1 MQPIRQRILQLRRN
15 ILTLYA
21 LTVIVVWGVILYAL
35 HIEWIVRLE
44 QEKKELMRQASV
56 TSSLIHDLLVDAS
69 KIVDAARGAIEK
81 ESAITSPDRHRSY
94 EIIRSVV
101 QNFSIYNTSDTLGL
115 VLYLDKNGFLV
126 AQSGIYPSPAYDLTE
141 RLYFRALR
149 DDPSRKF
156 ALGKMRTAI
165 TTGKR
170 VFHLS
175 MPIHDN
181 QGGFSGVVVCQIR
194 EKELSESLDHML
206 HGINTRILVQIP
218 EDGTAYLFPS
228 TREIPP
234 AEHLLNEE
242 LMRVITEGVHQS
254 AQQEGMVRTSET
266 SKTFPETGYVGY
278 VRDPLFGL
286 ITTARVAESEL
297 ISNFFWQNECLIG
310 LSLLASLGISIL
322 FYTLYRK
329 ALSLEYSFRDA
340 SVDHLTQL
348 RNRRSFEKE
357 FHRLWL
363 DAVRKKMSITVIFMD
378 IDRFKGFNDACGH
391 AAGDRVLRATA
402 RVIAR
407 SLNRPLD
414 LCCRWGG
421 EEFLGVLP
429 ETTAE
434 EARSVAERIRQRIG
448 MMKLKLDGKPL
459 PQITLSIGIASSLP
473 QGHSRAKS
481 LFMLDQGITP
491 EDLIARA
498 DKALLQAKALGRDRV
513 VIG

>member
-1 MQPIRQRILQLRRN
+1 MI
-15 ILTLYA
+15 A
-21 LTVIVVWGVILYAL
+21 LWGVILYAL
-35 HIEWIVRLE
+35 HVEWMVRLK
-44 QEKKELMRQASV
+44 QEEKEMMRYANVIS
-56 TSSLIHDLLVDAS
+56 TLIHESLVDAS
-69 KIVDAARGAIEK
+69 KILDATRLALEK
-81 ESAITSPDRHRSY
+81 VIAVSSPDRRQAH
-94 EIIRSVV
+94 EIIRSIV

-115 VLYLDKNGFLV
+115 ILYLDKNGFLV
-126 AQSGIYPSPAYDLTE
+126 AQSGIYPTPAYDLTD
-141 RLYFRALR
+141 RLYFLALR
-149 DDPSRKF
+149 DDPKKKF

-181 QGGFSGVVVCQIR
+181 QGAFSGVIVCQIR

-218 EDGTAYLFPS
+218 EDGTAYFFPS
-228 TREIPP
+228 TVEISP
-234 AEHLLNEE
+234 AENLFTEE
-242 LMRVITEGVHQS
+242 LVRCIKKSIQQRGLKSGHEEGVI
-254 AQQEGMVRTSET
+254 VTSES
-266 SKTFPETGYVGY
+266 SKVFPERMYVGY

-286 ITTARVAESEL
+286 ITTARVTESEL
-297 ISNFFWQNECLIG
+297 MRSFLWQNECLIG

-340 SVDHLTQL
+340 SLDHLTHI
-348 RNRRSFEKE
+348 RNRRSFENE
-357 FHRLWL
+357 FHRLWV

-402 RVIAR
+402 RVIKR

-414 LCCRWGG
+414 ICCRWGG

-434 EARSVAERIRQRIG
+434 EARSVAERIRQRIAR
-448 MMKLKLDGKPL
+448 MKLKLDGTSL
-459 PQITLSIGIASSLP
+459 PQVTLSIGIASSMP
-473 QGHSRAKS
+473 RAKS
-481 LFMLDQGITP
+481 LFKIDQGITP

-498 DKALLQAKALGRDRV
+498 DKALLQAKSEGRDRV